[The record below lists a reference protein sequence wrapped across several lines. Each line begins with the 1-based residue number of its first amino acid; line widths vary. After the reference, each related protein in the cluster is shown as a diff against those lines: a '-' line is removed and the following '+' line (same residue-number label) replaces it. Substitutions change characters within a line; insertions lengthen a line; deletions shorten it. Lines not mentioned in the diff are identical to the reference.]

1 MRTSKR
7 AEVDSVIEGLNA
19 LFGRGPAVT
28 QDITAA
34 QASCH
39 AHLLKVCC
47 RIDCSSFLTR
57 PREAVRLL
65 LGSALHDYGVD
76 ASSTFRPYNV
86 SKLSLPAQLTPVE
99 LASISK
105 EIVKIVGDPEVLLEP
120 DDVAREKVLG
130 SKIVLYR
137 DKVIAASR
145 KAYVTFLSSLCSAS
159 MLTWVRRPLG
169 LITPFF
175 VEKKSGMI
183 RLVWDCRLVNL
194 LFRWAPHIDLGSL
207 DCLSNV
213 DLSSGHSMWI
223 SQADVKNCFCQVKLP
238 QWLIPYFALIL

>member
-1 MRTSKR
+1 MLMLSPALALIFPLFLLLLFVLRLASSLRRILLASSRHFGHRHCCPLQFWTNCCPCLHCPSSKGGGGASKVARRRRRTRTSKR

-76 ASSTFRPYNV
+76 ASSTVRPYNV
-86 SKLSLPAQLTPVE
+86 SKLSLPAQLKPVE
-99 LASISK
+99 LASIS
-105 EIVKIVGDPEVLLEP
+105 
-120 DDVAREKVLG
+120 
-130 SKIVLYR
+130 
-137 DKVIAASR
+137 
-145 KAYVTFLSSLCSAS
+145 
-159 MLTWVRRPLG
+159 
-169 LITPFF
+169 
-175 VEKKSGMI
+175 
-183 RLVWDCRLVNL
+183 
-194 LFRWAPHIDLGSL
+194 
-207 DCLSNV
+207 
-213 DLSSGHSMWI
+213 
-223 SQADVKNCFCQVKLP
+223 
-238 QWLIPYFALIL
+238 

>member
-7 AEVDSVIEGLNA
+7 AVDSVIEGLNA

-76 ASSTFRPYNV
+76 APSTVRPYNV
-86 SKLSLPAQLTPVE
+86 SKLSLPAHLKPVE
-99 LASISK
+99 LASISE

-120 DDVAREKVLG
+120 DDVARGKG
-130 SKIVLYR
+130 
-137 DKVIAASR
+137 
-145 KAYVTFLSSLCSAS
+145 
-159 MLTWVRRPLG
+159 
-169 LITPFF
+169 
-175 VEKKSGMI
+175 
-183 RLVWDCRLVNL
+183 CRLQ
-194 LFRWAPHIDLGSL
+194 
-207 DCLSNV
+207 DCPVSR
-213 DLSSGHSMWI
+213 
-223 SQADVKNCFCQVKLP
+223 
-238 QWLIPYFALIL
+238 